1 MPERRTGRVWASIN
15 ARASA
20 DDAHPVLW
28 HVCFV
33 CAELLAA
40 DGAAVSVTSGP
51 GTLEPLFTTDAPS
64 EELEEIQY
72 TLGQGP
78 SYDACTTDGPV
89 LVPDLAASSAAARW
103 PMFAPAAVARGIR
116 AMFAFPVTV
125 GAARVGVL
133 RVHRRTPGALS
144 AGELADALTCADAV
158 LELALDDR
166 AGVAVYDTAY
176 PGYIELTDRRM
187 EVHQAAGMV
196 SVQLD
201 IHVTDALARLR
212 AYAYVHD
219 RRLMDVAADV
229 VARRLRFA
237 PDEADGSGL
246 TSDGDTDPELRT

>member
-1 MPERRTGRVWASIN
+1 MLDRRTGRVWALIN
-15 ARASA
+15 ARAGA
-20 DDAHPVLW
+20 GDAHPLLW

-33 CAELLAA
+33 CAQLLAA

-51 GTLEPLFTTDAPS
+51 GSLEPLFATDAPS
-64 EELEEIQY
+64 EELEELQY
-72 TLGQGP
+72 TFGQGP
-78 SYDACTTDGPV
+78 SYDACTSDGPV
-89 LVPDLAASSAAARW
+89 LVPDLTAPSAAGRW
-103 PMFAPAAVARGIR
+103 PMLAPAAIDRGIR
-116 AMFAFPVTV
+116 AIFAFPVAV

-133 RVHRRTPGALS
+133 GVHRRTPGALS
-144 AGELADALTCADAV
+144 AGALADGLTCADAV

-166 AGVAVYDTAY
+166 AGVAVYDAAY
-176 PGYIELTDRRM
+176 PGYIELADRRM

-229 VARRLRFA
+229 VARKLRFES
-237 PDEADGSGL
+237 DEADGSGL

>member
-1 MPERRTGRVWASIN
+1 MPYRRTGRVRALIN

-20 DDAHPVLW
+20 DDAHSVLW

-40 DGAAVSVTSGP
+40 KGAAVSVTSGP
-51 GTLEPLFTTDAPS
+51 GSLEPLFTTNAPS
-64 EELEEIQY
+64 EELEELQY
-72 TLGQGP
+72 TFGQGP
-78 SYDACTTDGPV
+78 SYDAITSDGPV
-89 LVPDLAASSAAARW
+89 LVPDLAAPLAAARW
-103 PMFAPAAVARGIR
+103 PMFAPAAVIRGIR
-116 AMFAFPVTV
+116 AIFAFPVAV

-133 RVHRRTPGALS
+133 GVHRGTPGSLS
-144 AGELADALTCADAV
+144 TGELADALTCADAV

-166 AGVAVYDTAY
+166 ADVAVYDTAY
-176 PGYIELTDRRM
+176 PGYIELADRRM

-201 IHVTDALARLR
+201 VHVTDALARLR

-229 VARRLRFA
+229 VARKLRFE
-237 PDEADGSGL
+237 PDKVNGSGL
-246 TSDGDTDPELRT
+246 TSDGDTDPERPT